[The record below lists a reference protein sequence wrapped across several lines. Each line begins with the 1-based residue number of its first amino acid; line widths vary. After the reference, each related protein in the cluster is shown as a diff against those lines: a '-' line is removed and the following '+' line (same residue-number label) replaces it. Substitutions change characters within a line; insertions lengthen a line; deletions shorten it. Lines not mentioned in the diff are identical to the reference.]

1 MEKSKIELKKDIE
14 DLKNKLDM
22 ESQVK
27 KSEVQLNKELKE
39 YNNKLELII
48 KTQSEIIEK
57 FATKIVRLEMV
68 IKKLSS

>member
-1 MEKSKIELKKDIE
+1 MEKSKIELEEDIE

>member
-1 MEKSKIELKKDIE
+1 
-14 DLKNKLDM
+14 M